1 MAKQHAM
8 MCKNAT
14 ILILLCALFA
24 CSTPDRKQQSSAVT
38 STVKDWKSDIES
50 TLKVYGHRNWIV
62 IADAAYPQQSNP
74 AIKTI
79 KIDANQNETVEFVLQ
94 LIEQAKHV
102 NANIIVDKEMEVVA
116 ENDAP
121 GINAYRT
128 ELNKILQGKPVK
140 KMLHED
146 IIHELDTS
154 AKLFNILVIKT
165 NVAIPYT
172 SVFFQ
177 LECGYWNAAAE
188 KNLRAT
194 LAGQ

>member
-1 MAKQHAM
+1 MNNNVMLGA
-8 MCKNAT
+8 
-14 ILILLCALFA
+14 LLCVVLS
-24 CSTPDRKQQSSAVT
+24 CSAPNQNPQINNVAKLE
-38 STVKDWKSDIES
+38 VKHWKSEIEN
-50 TLKVYGHRNWIV
+50 TIQLYGHRNWIV

-79 KIDANQNETVEFVLQ
+79 KIDANQNEAVEFVLQ

-194 LAGQ
+194 LARQ